1 MKVLEYF
8 SELQTSIV
16 GALETL
22 DGKSFATD
30 SWKRPEGGG
39 GVSRIIEE
47 GNLFER
53 GGVNLSH
60 VQGKSL
66 PPSATASR
74 PQLAGRPWEAMG
86 VSLVLHPRN
95 P

>member
-1 MKVLEYF
+1 MKVLEYL
-8 SELQTSIV
+8 SELQARIV
-16 GALETL
+16 AALETL

-30 SWKRPEGGG
+30 SWKRSEGGG

-60 VQGKSL
+60 VQGKNL

-86 VSLVLHPRN
+86 V
-95 P
+95 